1 MFIAGNKNKYVIDLI
16 LIGWNLMKF
25 EGDFYN
31 LKLFVIFINRLTN
44 LVESTLLV
52 RASVPFPIAYLIT
65 FIWLDLQ
72 LRPHILF
79 GKKYNYKILNI
90 ND

>member
-1 MFIAGNKNKYVIDLI
+1 MV
-16 LIGWNLMKF
+16 KF
-25 EGDFYN
+25 EGVFYN
-31 LKLFVIFINRLTN
+31 LKLFVIFINKLTN

-72 LRPHILF
+72 LRPHIF
-79 GKKYNYKILNI
+79 VDKKIQLQDIKYQ
-90 ND
+90 